1 MNVHTDPTS
10 TSDAFER
17 VLHILQTLRVE
28 CPWDRKQTYSSLRPL
43 TIEEVYELSEAILTK
58 DTNEMKEELGDL
70 LLHIVFYAQIA
81 KEENTFDI
89 VDVINTL
96 CNKLIRRHPHVYGD
110 KKANNPSEVMQRWE
124 ETKLQE
130 RREKEKLSANT
141 QKPQGVLSGVPRG
154 LPSLI
159 RAQRIQE
166 KTSGVGFDWQHATDV
181 VGKLKEE
188 INELSEAISDK
199 QTKERVMDEMGDV
212 MFSMVNL
219 TRFLGMNADETLHHA
234 NQKFIYRFEYIEN
247 YARENQIELS
257 DLSTETMNT
266 LWEQS
271 KSKID

>member
-1 MNVHTDPTS
+1 MNVNADSTS
-10 TSDAFER
+10 TSGAFER
-17 VLHILQTLRVE
+17 LLHILRTLRVE
-28 CPWDRKQTYSSLRPL
+28 CPWDRKQTYSTLRPL
-43 TIEEVYELSEAILTK
+43 TIEEVYELSEAILNK

-81 KEENTFDI
+81 KEESAFDI
-89 VDVINTL
+89 IEVINTL

-110 KKANNPSEVMQRWE
+110 KKAKNPSEVMQRWE

-130 RREKEKLSANT
+130 RKEKERSSGKI